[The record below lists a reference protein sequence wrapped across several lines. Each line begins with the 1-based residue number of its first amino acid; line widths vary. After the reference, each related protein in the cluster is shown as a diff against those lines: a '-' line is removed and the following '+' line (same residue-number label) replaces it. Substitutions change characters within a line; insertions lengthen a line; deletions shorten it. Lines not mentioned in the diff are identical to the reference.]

1 MILTHLDVQV
11 GSIGPTDRADIV
23 DTTEEYYNLS
33 LWFLFFGLKGAEGG
47 ARWCVSGVCV
57 LKSCYYRWCDVVA
70 ITLTQFSA
78 ATFASLLTLRVA
90 DDIRQA
96 QF

>member
-1 MILTHLDVQV
+1 M
-11 GSIGPTDRADIV
+11 
-23 DTTEEYYNLS
+23 DTTEEYYNSS
-33 LWFLFFGLKGAEGG
+33 LLFLFFGPKGAEGG

-57 LKSCYYRWCDVVA
+57 LKSCYYQWRDAVA

-78 ATFASLLTLRVA
+78 VTFASLLTLRVA
-90 DDIRQA
+90 DDILQA